1 MCFFAD
7 IGMFKAVFDSQTA
20 VFASFFAPIR
30 QRKGEFSVRK
40 MKKALAFLKSL
51 CYNITRRLGV
61 AQIGSALPWGGRGR
75 KFESCHSDHIAACFY
90 ERFLYWGVAKW

>member
-1 MCFFAD
+1 MTGKSRLYATYSYSIDFR
-7 IGMFKAVFDSQTA
+7 
-20 VFASFFAPIR
+20 ASIR
-30 QRKGEFSVRK
+30 QRKGEFPVRK
-40 MKKALAFLKSL
+40 MKKTLAISKTM
-51 CYNITRRLGV
+51 CYNIIRRLGV